1 MKESILLIACG
12 MIQDEMSLALK
23 NTGIKYD
30 TIWMSAELHNN
41 PDLLNQ
47 ELQKEIDNHQEYD
60 TILLGY
66 GNCGKALIGLRS
78 DHARMALLRSE
89 DCIQILLHNK
99 EKLKS
104 IRGET
109 YFITKGWMM
118 GKKSL
123 KEEYHYAINKY
134 GPKRAEMIMGIMFK
148 NYKSLMMI
156 DSGAYDLEEWIHCA
170 RHLSQVLK
178 LDFIITQGDV
188 ELLEMF
194 LSLAWDHRV
203 VVIEPGSVVSMD
215 DFGVDCAVASCTNMF
230 KM

>member
-12 MIQDEMSLALK
+12 MIQDEMSLAMK
-23 NTGIKYD
+23 NTGINYD

-41 PDLLNQ
+41 PDFLKQ

-60 TILLGY
+60 LILLAY

-78 DHARMALLRSE
+78 EHTKLALLRSE
-89 DCIQILLHNK
+89 DCIHMLLHNK
-99 EKLKS
+99 KGLKAT
-104 IRGET
+104 RGET
-109 YFITKGWMM
+109 YFITKGWML

-134 GPKRAEMIMGIMFK
+134 GPKRAEMIMEIMFK

-156 DSGAYDLEEWIHCA
+156 DTGAYNIEEWIHCA

-178 LDFIITQGDV
+178 LDFVITQGDV
-188 ELLEMF
+188 DLLEMF
-194 LSLAWDHRV
+194 ISLDWDHRV
-203 VVIEPGSVVSMD
+203 AVISPGSEITMD
-215 DFGVDCAVASCTNMF
+215 DFGVECTVASCANMF
-230 KM
+230 

>member
-12 MIQDEMSLALK
+12 MIQDEMNLAMK
-23 NTGIKYD
+23 NTGINYD
-30 TIWMSAELHNN
+30 TIWMNADLHNN
-41 PDLLNQ
+41 PDILNL
-47 ELQKEIDNHQEYD
+47 ELQKEINNHQEYD
-60 TILLGY
+60 LILLGY

-78 DHARMALLRSE
+78 KQSKLALLRYE
-89 DCIQILLHNK
+89 DCIQILLHNN
-99 EKLKS
+99 EQLKS

-156 DSGAYDLEEWIHCA
+156 DSGAYDLEEWLHCA

-178 LDFIITQGDV
+178 LEFIITPGDV

-203 VVIEPGSVVSMD
+203 VVIQPGVAISKD
-215 DFGVDCAVASCTNMF
+215 DFGVECTVASCTNMF
-230 KM
+230 KV

>member
-1 MKESILLIACG
+1 MEKSILLIACG
-12 MIQDEMSLALK
+12 MIQDEMNLAMK
-23 NTGIKYD
+23 NTGINYD
-30 TIWMSAELHNN
+30 TIWMNADLHNN
-41 PDLLNQ
+41 PDILNL

-60 TILLGY
+60 LILLGY
-66 GNCGKALIGLRS
+66 GNCGKALIGLSSNRS
-78 DHARMALLRSE
+78 KLALLRYE
-89 DCIQILLHNK
+89 DCIQILLHNN
-99 EKLKS
+99 EQLKS

-156 DSGAYDLEEWIHCA
+156 DSGAYDLEDWIHCA

-178 LDFIITQGDV
+178 LEFIITPGDV

-194 LSLAWDHRV
+194 LSLSWDHRV
-203 VVIEPGSVVSMD
+203 VVIEPGVAISKD
-215 DFGVDCAVASCTNMF
+215 DFGVECTVATGTNIF
-230 KM
+230 